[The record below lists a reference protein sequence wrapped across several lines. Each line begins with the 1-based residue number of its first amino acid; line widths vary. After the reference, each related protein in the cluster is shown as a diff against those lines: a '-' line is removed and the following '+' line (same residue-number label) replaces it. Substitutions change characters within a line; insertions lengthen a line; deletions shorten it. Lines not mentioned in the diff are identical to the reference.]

1 MTRARRGLVAVKLP
15 GKGAK
20 TPRGGLP
27 TPEQMAEFQDR
38 SVMHVET
45 ATRVQTYRRL
55 PVIDRLL
62 TANVITEDE
71 YSCLAYYRDQA
82 GLADRSPVR
91 SCCDNSP
98 RGGNGPGVAILSAQI
113 ETGRMER
120 DMGALWR
127 IARAIAV
134 DDWTLERWCVE
145 QHGGRERYNGK
156 GDLIAIVP
164 VLEKQHMKRARIDL
178 RAAAH
183 RITR

>member
-1 MTRARRGLVAVKLP
+1 MAMKRGRKMKHIVEKLEEPTREQAGAFARAG
-15 GKGAK
+15 
-20 TPRGGLP
+20 
-27 TPEQMAEFQDR
+27 
-38 SVMHVET
+38 VMHFET
-45 ATRVQTYRRL
+45 STTKVAYRRL
-55 PVIDRLL
+55 PMIDRLL
-62 TANVITEDE
+62 TARVISEDE
-71 YSCLAYYRDQA
+71 YSSLAYYRDQA

-98 RGGNGPGVAILSAQI
+98 RGGDHGPGVAILSAQI

-145 QHGGRERYNGK
+145 QFGGRERYNGK
-156 GDLIAIVP
+156 GELIAIVP